1 MQCHWLMG
9 IHGTLAALPSSPTW
23 SINGTTAETGRRFRF
38 KAKECGD
45 YKLGYADSRNFPLSH
60 ALAVL
65 ARFPGGIGPL
75 VIKASRCLAPPA
87 GLERPRLR
95 HTGRSPTV
103 KRLHLYNGGPYENL
117 GLELLSDGGV

>member
-1 MQCHWLMG
+1 VPLT
-9 IHGTLAALPSSPTW
+9 HGAFTLAALPSSPTW

-45 YKLGYADSRNFPLSH
+45 CKLGYADSRDFPLSH
-60 ALAVL
+60 TLAVL
-65 ARFPGGIGPL
+65 ATFPGGIGPL
-75 VIKASRCLAPPA
+75 VIKTSRGLAPPA

-103 KRLHLYNGGPYENL
+103 KRVHLYDGGLYDNL
-117 GLELLSDGGV
+117 GLEPLYDGRV